1 MYWSTLHKIFWCWW
15 DDGPSLNN
23 KWNVIHSDNYF
34 LLSMHVWSWWDTLRD
49 DVFLLTEA
57 ARSTQ
62 GRNDISPDKGSYTPI
77 LFFQMLSLL
86 THKDIS
92 PDQGCTN
99 CGILASGLRGNGE
112 RMRKWWE
119 NEEMER
125 EWGNEERLT
134 LCISSFSIH
143 FFPLSPFPTS
153 KFVTFYC
160 KMLNTALLSR
170 MSQKT

>member
-1 MYWSTLHKIFWCWW
+1 MFVQFFKI
-15 DDGPSLNN
+15 
-23 KWNVIHSDNYF
+23 K
-34 LLSMHVWSWWDTLRD
+34 
-49 DVFLLTEA
+49 LT
-57 ARSTQ
+57 
-62 GRNDISPDKGSYTPI
+62 
-77 LFFQMLSLL
+77 FFQNHTMVPWRLKRFRKWSGSICHRNEEGEEINHSTPSSVEIEQKMTHLTFWGCSLQ
-86 THKDIS
+86 H
-92 PDQGCTN
+92 GCTN

-134 LCISSFSIH
+134 FCISSFSIH

-160 KMLNTALLSR
+160 KMLNTALLSQ
-170 MSQKT
+170 MSQKS